1 MAGVC
6 DTTVPPILPNNNTS
20 LQPFSNNKI
29 KTLIMKITKKFLA
42 DKINELDDNYQVLTE
57 TVGYLDPDTMYLKGH
72 RDALIDLY
80 NNYLD

>member
-1 MAGVC
+1 
-6 DTTVPPILPNNNTS
+6 
-20 LQPFSNNKI
+20 
-29 KTLIMKITKKFLA
+29 MKITKEFLA

-57 TVGYLDPDTMYLKGH
+57 TVGYLDPDAMYLKGH